1 MYFGRLF
8 LLSRIRN
15 DHASPGPFIVSLNHP
30 CKDFRM
36 LIRNVM
42 LLAAILIEV
51 VELPLSLDTRTDY
64 LPAVAGNEGTFI
76 EMLEAEIVVAHPRS
90 VSEERHYR
98 NGPNGPLQACL

>member
-1 MYFGRLF
+1 MYLRGLF

-15 DHASPGPFIVSLNHP
+15 DHASPGPFVVSLNHP

-64 LPAVAGNEGTFI
+64 LPAVTGNEGTFI
-76 EMLEAEIVVAHPRS
+76 EMLEAKIVVAYPRS

-98 NGPNGPLQACL
+98 NGPDGPLQACL

>member
-8 LLSRIRN
+8 LLPRIRN
-15 DHASPGPFIVSLNHP
+15 DHASPGPFVVSLNHP

-51 VELPLSLDTRTDY
+51 VELPLSLDSGTDY
-64 LPAVAGNEGTFI
+64 LPAVTGNEGTFI
-76 EMLEAEIVVAHPRS
+76 EMLEAKIVVAYPCT

-98 NGPNGPLQACL
+98 NGPDGTIQTRL

>member
-1 MYFGRLF
+1 MYLRGLF

-15 DHASPGPFIVSLNHP
+15 DHASPGPFVVSLNHP

-36 LIRNVM
+36 VIRNVM

-51 VELPLSLDTRTDY
+51 VELPLSLDSRTDY
-64 LPAVAGNEGTFI
+64 LPAVAGNQRTFI
-76 EMLEAEIVVAHPRS
+76 EVLEAEIVVTYPCT

-98 NGPNGPLQACL
+98 NGPDGPLQACL

>member
-1 MYFGRLF
+1 MYLRGLF

-15 DHASPGPFIVSLNHP
+15 DHASPGPFVVSLNHP

-36 LIRNVM
+36 LVRNVM

-51 VELPLSLDTRTDY
+51 VELPLRLDTRTDY

-76 EMLEAEIVVAHPRS
+76 EMLEAEIVVAHPRT
-90 VSEERHYR
+90 VFEERHYR
-98 NGPNGPLQACL
+98 NGPDGTIQTRL

>member
-8 LLSRIRN
+8 LLPRIRN
-15 DHASPGPFIVSLNHP
+15 DHASPGPFVVSLNHP
-30 CKDFRM
+30 CKDFRV

-42 LLAAILIEV
+42 LLAAILVEV

-64 LPAVAGNEGTFI
+64 LPAVTGNEGTFI
-76 EMLEAEIVVAHPRS
+76 EMLEAKIVVAYPRS

-98 NGPNGPLQACL
+98 NGPDGPLQACL

>member
-8 LLSRIRN
+8 LLPRIRN
-15 DHASPGPFIVSLNHP
+15 DHASPGPFVVSLNHP

-64 LPAVAGNEGTFI
+64 LPAVTGNEGTFI

-90 VSEERHYR
+90 VPEERHYR
-98 NGPNGPLQACL
+98 NGPDGPLQACL

>member
-42 LLAAILIEV
+42 LLAAILVEV
-51 VELPLSLDTRTDY
+51 VELPLSLDSRTDY
-64 LPAVAGNEGTFI
+64 LPAVAGNQRTFI
-76 EMLEAEIVVAHPRS
+76 EVLEAEIVVTYPCT

-98 NGPNGPLQACL
+98 NGPDGTIQTRL

>member
-1 MYFGRLF
+1 MYLRGLF

-51 VELPLSLDTRTDY
+51 VELPLSLDSRTDY

-76 EMLEAEIVVAHPRS
+76 EMLEAEIVVAHPRT
-90 VSEERHYR
+90 VFEERHYR
-98 NGPNGPLQACL
+98 NGPDGPLQARL

>member
-1 MYFGRLF
+1 MYLRGLF
-8 LLSRIRN
+8 LLSRIRH
-15 DHASPGPFIVSLNHP
+15 DHASPGPFVVSLNHP

-51 VELPLSLDTRTDY
+51 VELPLSLDSRTDY
-64 LPAVAGNEGTFI
+64 LPAVAGNQRTFI
-76 EMLEAEIVVAHPRS
+76 EVLEAEIVVAHPRS

-98 NGPNGPLQACL
+98 DGPDGTLQTRL

>member
-1 MYFGRLF
+1 MYLRGLF

-64 LPAVAGNEGTFI
+64 LPAVAGNQRTFI
-76 EMLEAEIVVAHPRS
+76 EVLEAELVVAYPCT

-98 NGPNGPLQACL
+98 NGPDGPLQACL

>member
-64 LPAVAGNEGTFI
+64 LPAVTGNEGTFI
-76 EMLEAEIVVAHPRS
+76 EMLEAKIVVAYPRS

-98 NGPNGPLQACL
+98 NGPDGPLQACL

>member
-1 MYFGRLF
+1 MYLRGLF

-64 LPAVAGNEGTFI
+64 LPAVTGNEGTFI
-76 EMLEAEIVVAHPRS
+76 EMLEAKIVVAHPRS

-98 NGPNGPLQACL
+98 DGPDGPLQTRL

>member
-1 MYFGRLF
+1 MYLRGLF

-15 DHASPGPFIVSLNHP
+15 DHASPGPFVVSLNHP

-36 LIRNVM
+36 LVRNVM

-51 VELPLSLDTRTDY
+51 VELPLRLDTRTDY

-76 EMLEAEIVVAHPRS
+76 EMLEAEIVVAHPRT
-90 VSEERHYR
+90 VFEERHYR
-98 NGPNGPLQACL
+98 NGPDGTLQTRL

>member
-1 MYFGRLF
+1 MYLRGLF

-15 DHASPGPFIVSLNHP
+15 DHASPGPFVVSLNHP
-30 CKDFRM
+30 CKDFRV

-42 LLAAILIEV
+42 LLAAILVEV

-76 EMLEAEIVVAHPRS
+76 EMLEAEIVVAHPRT
-90 VSEERHYR
+90 VFEERHYR
-98 NGPNGPLQACL
+98 NGPDGPLQACL

>member
-1 MYFGRLF
+1 MYLRGLF
-8 LLSRIRN
+8 LLPRIRN

-51 VELPLSLDTRTDY
+51 VELPLSLDSRTDY

-76 EMLEAEIVVAHPRS
+76 EMLEAEIVVAHPRT
-90 VSEERHYR
+90 VFEERHYR
-98 NGPNGPLQACL
+98 NGPDGTIQTRL

>member
-1 MYFGRLF
+1 MYLRGLF

-42 LLAAILIEV
+42 LLAAILVEV
-51 VELPLSLDTRTDY
+51 VELPLSLHSGTDY
-64 LPAVAGNEGTFI
+64 LPAVAGNQRTFI
-76 EMLEAEIVVAHPRS
+76 EVLEAEIVVTYPCT
-90 VSEERHYR
+90 VFEERHYR
-98 NGPNGPLQACL
+98 NGPDGTIQTRL

>member
-1 MYFGRLF
+1 MYLRGLF
-8 LLSRIRN
+8 LLPRIRN
-15 DHASPGPFIVSLNHP
+15 DHASPGPFVVSLNHP

-76 EMLEAEIVVAHPRS
+76 EMLEAEIVVAHPRT
-90 VSEERHYR
+90 VFEERHYR
-98 NGPNGPLQACL
+98 NGPDGTIQTRL

>member
-64 LPAVAGNEGTFI
+64 LPAVTGNEGTFI
-76 EMLEAEIVVAHPRS
+76 EMLEAKIVVAYPRS

-98 NGPNGPLQACL
+98 DGPDGPLQARL

>member
-1 MYFGRLF
+1 MYLRGLF

-15 DHASPGPFIVSLNHP
+15 DHASPGPFVVSLNHP

-36 LIRNVM
+36 LVRNVM

-51 VELPLSLDTRTDY
+51 VELPLRLDTRTDY

-76 EMLEAEIVVAHPRS
+76 EMLEAEIVVAHPRT
-90 VSEERHYR
+90 VFEERHYR
-98 NGPNGPLQACL
+98 NGPDGPLQARL